1 MPQLVNALRYRYE
14 RQGAGYLGS
23 LVYVAVT
30 IGRPPAAWQAAQ
42 TGSVPGAVDDDLP
55 YPFVNEPVA
64 AAIWL
69 RAMSVQF
76 CVLFRQLSTSQAMT
90 DGLQTFQKSAC
101 IEY

>member
-1 MPQLVNALRYRYE
+1 MTTQRGRNRYSPHAVISGCSSIPVREARCRLR
-14 RQGAGYLGS
+14 RQSGVGG
-23 LVYVAVT
+23 
-30 IGRPPAAWQAAQ
+30 GRPP
-42 TGSVPGAVDDDLP
+42 AVDDDLP